1 MKQSKNRR
9 QFIKDAIKA
18 MAVTSIVVPT
28 LAKANNNEKTV
39 KMLTPDGKLVE
50 VNESALKKA
59 TKKKVSNKEIM
70 NWMNSKS

>member
-1 MKQSKNRR
+1 MKQPKNRR

-18 MAVTSIVVPT
+18 MAVSSIVVPT
-28 LAKANNNEKTV
+28 IAKANDNEKRV

-50 VNESALKKA
+50 VNESVLKKA
-59 TKKKVSNKEIM
+59 TKKKVGNKEIM